1 MDIYPNGTH
10 KSAPRPQISTDTMVE
25 LVSELGLDKMDF
37 KHEHLF
43 EKLEKLVKVDDKES
57 NRKSVKIF
65 FLIFFHNVVC
75 GSSAA
80 IFARQAIMVEDMDY
94 PEMAKMDFCEVI
106 VECIKEGA
114 KTW

>member
-1 MDIYPNGTH
+1 MEI
-10 KSAPRPQISTDTMVE
+10 
-25 LVSELGLDKMDF
+25 
-37 KHEHLF
+37 
-43 EKLEKLVKVDDKES
+43 DDEES

-80 IFARQAIMVEDMDY
+80 IFARQAIIVEDMDY

-106 VECIKEGA
+106 VGSIKEGSKIWQNHRMLPQEEKNKKHVNGLA
-114 KTW
+114 